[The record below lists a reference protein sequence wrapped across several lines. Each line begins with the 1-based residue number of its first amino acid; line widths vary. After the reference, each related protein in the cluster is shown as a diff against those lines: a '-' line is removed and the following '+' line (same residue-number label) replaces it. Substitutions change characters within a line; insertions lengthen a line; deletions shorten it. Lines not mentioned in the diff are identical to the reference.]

1 MADNVIAL
9 ETAHREAV
17 PASDTPPDFIKP
29 RSIVDMTDT
38 EADAFLVAL
47 RERRLRAAEMIK
59 QQKAAKAAVDSAV
72 ARQKIEKKIA
82 QCERAEERLGVA
94 LDKLETLVFQLRAL
108 VLQHE

>member
-9 ETAHREAV
+9 ETVRREAV

-29 RSIVDMTDT
+29 RSITDMTDT

-59 QQKAAKAAVDSAV
+59 QQKAAKAAVDSRWRRRTRNASV
-72 ARQKIEKKIA
+72 QK
-82 QCERAEERLGVA
+82 RSWA
-94 LDKLETLVFQLRAL
+94 LLSTS
-108 VLQHE
+108 